1 MVKNVYNEPEAL
13 AEIPSESSKKG
24 AIFAQYNI
32 FEAHSWEI
40 GQCMPN
46 STLHWQINFW
56 FIYYFKEHFI
66 IYI

>member
-1 MVKNVYNEPEAL
+1 MSLKHLLKYLLNHQRKVQFL
-13 AEIPSESSKKG
+13 LSIIS
-24 AIFAQYNI
+24 
-32 FEAHSWEI
+32 EAHSWEI